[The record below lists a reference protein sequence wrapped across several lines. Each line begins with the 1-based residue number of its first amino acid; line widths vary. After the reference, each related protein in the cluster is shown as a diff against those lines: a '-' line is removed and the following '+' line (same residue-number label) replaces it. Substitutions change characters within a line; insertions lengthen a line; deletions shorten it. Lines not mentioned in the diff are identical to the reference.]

1 MCVLGILWRMEKTI
15 VNDLIMLDCMVNIM
29 ISTIS
34 TFQQSPF
41 YRGMDVDVY
50 CSIHL
55 MLFFATSGCNRLIPV
70 SIVIYRYSNTRKY
83 FSLFCNDWCKI
94 LIYFFKLA
102 ITKNIPKL
110 KRIYIL
116 GNSPIWIYK
125 ICKGLRLKGTTSHT
139 QHPKPLTSFNVTTV
153 RQWFSRS

>member
-1 MCVLGILWRMEKTI
+1 MLSLTSQIMNHSAEFPTGGEMAVQAVVTIENTEIVNWNLKFAFMYLTVPVFLIILLVNMGVLGILWRMEKTI
-15 VNDLIMLDCMVNIM
+15 VNELIMLDCIVNIM
-29 ISTIS
+29 FSIIS

-83 FSLFCNDWCKI
+83 FSLFCND
-94 LIYFFKLA
+94 
-102 ITKNIPKL
+102 
-110 KRIYIL
+110 
-116 GNSPIWIYK
+116 
-125 ICKGLRLKGTTSHT
+125 
-139 QHPKPLTSFNVTTV
+139 
-153 RQWFSRS
+153 